1 MSILR
6 KNGLSLIKFI
16 DMKRKLVLILMLVRF
31 VSMFSAQEKEI
42 ESELKKCLEKDYST
56 AAQRECTNT
65 AEKAWDK
72 ELNKYY
78 NLTLKKLPKVQQSKF
93 ISAQKAWLKFRDAE
107 FALIDDYY
115 YYVKEGTMYQVIGA
129 NEKSNIVKD
138 RAKQLKVY
146 YDVLDY

>member
-1 MSILR
+1 
-6 KNGLSLIKFI
+6 
-16 DMKRKLVLILMLVRF
+16 MLVRF

-107 FALIDDYY
+107 FAFIDDYY
-115 YYVKEGTMYQVIGA
+115 YNAKQGTMFSIMAEGD
-129 NEKSNIVKD
+129 KMNIVKE
-138 RAKQLKVY
+138 RAMQLKVY
-146 YDVLDY
+146 YVVLDY

>member
-1 MSILR
+1 
-6 KNGLSLIKFI
+6 
-16 DMKRKLVLILMLVRF
+16 MKRKLGLLLLIVGGVFL
-31 VSMFSAQEKEI
+31 SAQEKEI
-42 ESELKKCLEKDYST
+42 EFQLKKCLDKDYST
-56 AAQRECTNT
+56 AGQLNCTYAAT
-65 AEKAWDK
+65 KSWD
-72 ELNKYY
+72 LQMNKYY
-78 NLTLKKLPKVQQSKF
+78 NLTLKKLPKAQQSKF